1 MAVEPLTLYYF
12 VGRMNPPHPGHLAT
26 LVHMISQARANGG
39 TSLILLGSGP
49 NGGMT
54 TMDDPIGFDL
64 KKAFL
69 EDKLIE
75 YGFTPEDYTIM
86 EKTNPVEDVAGWCRE
101 KINATTSV
109 ELVHIAGD
117 KDGNSEKLSF
127 INRALN
133 DTTINGA
140 VIRTS
145 TKPYPAVESNGG
157 VMSATTVRKDAY
169 KCFLNHRKDQFVA
182 THTEFYGEFTDRIYE
197 AIVNGAKGAS
207 IEEIHRYIE
216 HKQLPSIQSDYIN
229 ATKAAV
235 AAVTAEKK
243 LKLDASKKD
252 KLDKAKQKVKDTEHR
267 IRLIEAALESA
278 VPGHKAEIAGAAAMA
293 NTPHNS
299 RGNRANGKGTKRK
312 DEKGAENKK
321 KPNKPSRRG
330 GKKTRTRRSRR

>member
-26 LVHMISQARANGG
+26 LVHMISQAKANGG

-69 EDKLIE
+69 EYKLSE

-86 EKTNPVEDVAGWCRE
+86 EKTNPVEDVTGWCRE

-169 KCFLNHRKDQFVA
+169 ECFLSHRKHQFLA
-182 THTEFYGEFTDRIYE
+182 THTGFYGEFTDRIYE

-207 IEEIHRYIE
+207 NEEIHQYIQ
-216 HKQLPSIQSDYIN
+216 HKQLPSIQTDYIN
-229 ATKAAV
+229 AIKSAV

-278 VPGHKAEIAGAAAMA
+278 VPGHKAEISGAAAMA

-299 RGNRANGKGTKRK
+299 RGTKRK

-321 KPNKPSRRG
+321 KGAENKKPSRRG